1 MRKIRVPDNLT
12 TLAYKTIKSYI
23 WEGRL
28 DEGARLT
35 EEFLARRLGISKSPI
50 REALNRLESEGLIRI
65 EPRRGAFLRTFSVK
79 EIADLY
85 DLREALEAHAVATA
99 KVQPELLEKLR
110 LSVERSRRFM
120 NANDRMHYINEDI
133 RFHAMLAQATG
144 NERLVETL
152 ENLQHQLWLF
162 RRKTYDL
169 SRSEA
174 VASHQGIVE
183 ALEQG
188 DKRRAE
194 RLMREHISGVC
205 RRLIAHLNERER
217 GAAASQ
223 GLAPALR
230 RRGPAAGTAGGPLRR
245 ATAALPGR
253 SRTGAGY
260 NGDPPGTAR

>member
-99 KVQPELLEKLR
+99 KVAPELLEKLR
-110 LSVERSRRFM
+110 QSVERSRRFIQT
-120 NANDRMHYINEDI
+120 NDKLHYINEDI
-133 RFHAMLAQATG
+133 RFHALLARATG

-152 ENLQHQLWLF
+152 ENLQHQVWLF

-183 ALEQG
+183 ALENG
-188 DKRRAE
+188 DKQRAE
-194 RLMREHISGVC
+194 RLMRDHISGVC
-205 RRLIAHLNERER
+205 RRLIAHLSQLQG
-217 GAAASQ
+217 GAAAPQ
-223 GLAPALR
+223 GRAASPSRRAPAGRSGR
-230 RRGPAAGTAGGPLRR
+230 RRASR
-245 ATAALPGR
+245 ARYSSASG
-253 SRTGAGY
+253 
-260 NGDPPGTAR
+260 